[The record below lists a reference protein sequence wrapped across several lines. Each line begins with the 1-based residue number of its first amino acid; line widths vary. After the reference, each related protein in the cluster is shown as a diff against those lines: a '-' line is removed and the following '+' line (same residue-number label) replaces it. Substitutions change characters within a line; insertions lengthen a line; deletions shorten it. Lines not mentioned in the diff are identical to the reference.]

1 MGANRSTYTVTFTD
15 IAVTAAQDFFE
26 FLPATQRPIELI
38 MLRLAQTTELGDA
51 QEEQLPVSVIRG
63 HTTSGSGGAT
73 VTAQPLFSPASASGV
88 TAERNNTTIASAGTA
103 VTLADLTFNVRSG
116 LYEVWPPE
124 VRPRVANNSLLVV
137 RLRSAPADSITM
149 SGTAWIREL

>member
-1 MGANRSTYTVTFTD
+1 MSRRATYTVSFVD

-26 FLPATQRPIELI
+26 FLPATQRPIELVA
-38 MLRLAQTTELGDA
+38 LRIAQTTELGDA
-51 QEEQLPVSVIRG
+51 AEEQLGVSVIRG

-73 VTAQPLFSPASASGV
+73 VTPQPLDANAAASGV

-116 LYEVWPPE
+116 LYEIWPPE
-124 VRPRVANNSLLVV
+124 LRPRVANANLLVV
-137 RLRSAPADSITM
+137 RLRAAPADSITM
-149 SGTAWIREL
+149 SGTAWIAEL